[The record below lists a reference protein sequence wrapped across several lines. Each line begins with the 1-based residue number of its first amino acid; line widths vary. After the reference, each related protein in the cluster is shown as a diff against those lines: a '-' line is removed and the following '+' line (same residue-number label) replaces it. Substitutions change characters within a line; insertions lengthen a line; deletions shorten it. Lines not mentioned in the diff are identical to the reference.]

1 MFRYVLRRLGIALI
15 TYFLATILIF
25 CIIQLPPG
33 DFVDYM
39 ISQMSNV
46 ASEGSMVDSLRS
58 QYGLDQPMIIQY
70 FKWVFG
76 IVKGDFGFSFLYN
89 TPVLQLLK
97 SEILWT
103 LVITGVSF
111 AIAWGIGILIGVFSA
126 THKYSLLDNVFTFLG
141 VAGLSIPPFFVAI
154 LLIYWSITSGYGI
167 SGGLFSNEFANAAWS
182 LAKFQDLLRH
192 IWIPILAVIISN
204 ITEVMRVTRTSMI
217 EVMAQPYIVTARAK
231 GLRESQ
237 VIRRHAMRLAMNP
250 LISMAGLMA
259 PKLLNGI
266 IMTAIV
272 LNLPVMGPTFIRAL
286 KSQDVYLAGAYLI
299 LMVIF
304 LIIGNLLAD
313 IALAW
318 SDPRIRLTSD

>member
-1 MFRYVLRRLGIALI
+1 
-15 TYFLATILIF
+15 
-25 CIIQLPPG
+25 
-33 DFVDYM
+33 
-39 ISQMSNV
+39 
-46 ASEGSMVDSLRS
+46 
-58 QYGLDQPMIIQY
+58 
-70 FKWVFG
+70 
-76 IVKGDFGFSFLYN
+76 
-89 TPVLQLLK
+89 
-97 SEILWT
+97 
-103 LVITGVSF
+103 
-111 AIAWGIGILIGVFSA
+111 
-126 THKYSLLDNVFTFLG
+126 
-141 VAGLSIPPFFVAI
+141 
-154 LLIYWSITSGYGI
+154 
-167 SGGLFSNEFANAAWS
+167 
-182 LAKFQDLLRH
+182 
-192 IWIPILAVIISN
+192 
-204 ITEVMRVTRTSMI
+204 MRVTRTSMI